1 MIPDRT
7 GHPRVLSP
15 FSIHYSRFGGVTETC
30 PTVLGRWF
38 LCCGW
43 FLLTQINSIT
53 VSFWGK
59 FGNVNTGSGGF
70 GIQRFGLCSYNHAAV
85 ITSLSHV
92 GRRALTGSK
101 TTRHLQ
107 CGHLTPLIASAN
119 TDLLNAQY
127 LFVPLFSSLH
137 RNVCCKM
144 GAMMSMNV

>member
-1 MIPDRT
+1 MST
-7 GHPRVLSP
+7 RVLVGLG
-15 FSIHYSRFGGVTETC
+15 FSVSGCVVTIM
-30 PTVLGRWF
+30 
-38 LCCGW
+38 
-43 FLLTQINSIT
+43 LLSSQ
-53 VSFWGK
+53 V
-59 FGNVNTGSGGF
+59 
-70 GIQRFGLCSYNHAAV
+70 C
-85 ITSLSHV
+85 HV